1 MLLVYGQ
8 FYAINTRDCT
18 YIWLC
23 VLYCSEVGWFRVG
36 VGGGG
41 LSAPMKVNI
50 YINIYIFLQCMQTI
64 KLRQTTEDPSS
75 GPSFNM

>member
-1 MLLVYGQ
+1 MLLVYGH

-36 VGGGG
+36 VGVGGLGG

-50 YINIYIFLQCMQTI
+50 YIKYLYFFTNAC
-64 KLRQTTEDPSS
+64 KLL
-75 GPSFNM
+75 N